1 MEYLFHSIYECP
13 NCEKHAPS
21 SAYFFIPS
29 EKDEYYKSNSGKI
42 IRYIFEKKNKK
53 NYFEYEENTFKNFQK
68 FFKTKTLILPKY
80 WEDSD
85 TRRFLQACYFDIEK
99 TYEKIKSSINYKIPN
114 LPLSSYE
121 KILSSRFLYM
131 HGLDINYC
139 PILVCNVKI
148 FMDIIDKYPIEN
160 FICSIDKIIS
170 YLMAHFFIPGQIEN
184 WVVITDLKDVS
195 IWDPPLKLLKI
206 FEFLQT
212 KYIFRLKYLYI
223 YNMDTILNFCFN
235 IIKNLIDERTS
246 NKIRF
251 IRNQNDI
258 NDIVLTNIH
267 SSQIERKYGGDANN
281 LINDLEFPF
290 ILPSNEYQIQENR
303 KEIISEEEY
312 IKRFK
317 NNEICVLSPYLKYKI
332 KLSEISDKKP
342 VIYEGIE
349 FYEVQSFQS
358 SRKSNFEKDGYFTIH
373 EVKPDENENN
383 NIKNENNT
391 IINDNHFK
399 NKNMINTNNNITH
412 NYNNSMNDILFI
424 DNFIKNKDNIENI
437 SYSQIKNESSEN
449 RETSS
454 LNLTCNKFKEINKK
468 YLNFNNKCDS
478 SNETMNI
485 LVEKEN
491 KNKDCCKEECIIM

>member
-1 MEYLFHSIYECP
+1 
-13 NCEKHAPS
+13 
-21 SAYFFIPS
+21 
-29 EKDEYYKSNSGKI
+29 
-42 IRYIFEKKNKK
+42 
-53 NYFEYEENTFKNFQK
+53 
-68 FFKTKTLILPKY
+68 
-80 WEDSD
+80 
-85 TRRFLQACYFDIEK
+85 
-99 TYEKIKSSINYKIPN
+99 
-114 LPLSSYE
+114 
-121 KILSSRFLYM
+121 M

-170 YLMAHFFIPGQIEN
+170 YLMDHFFIPGQIEN

-383 NIKNENNT
+383 NIKNENNN

-399 NKNMINTNNNITH
+399 NKKMINTNNNIIH

-485 LVEKEN
+485 LIEKEN